1 MPGMAYN
8 SCGTSEGGGMKRK
21 LTRRDFGRTS
31 AAAAAGL
38 VLAKPDAALAAP
50 GSPTPAA
57 AAGAAAAR
65 RWYDSIMR
73 ELSAAGYGGLGAD
86 GRTVLLEHVL
96 SPAGQAPAYPGGWQ
110 EGTTI
115 PV

>member
-1 MPGMAYN
+1 MAYN
-8 SCGTSEGGGMKRK
+8 SRSTCEGGEMKRK

-31 AAAAAGL
+31 AAAAAGF
-38 VLAKPDAALAAP
+38 VLATPDAAVAAA
-50 GSPTPAA
+50 GRPTAA

-65 RWYDSIMR
+65 RWHDTILR
-73 ELSAAGYGGLGAD
+73 ELSAAGYGGIGAD

-115 PV
+115 PVEYYN